1 MPIPTSSSYG
11 FLVIQYA
18 DDIIIIMKASQ
29 RELLCLRA
37 LLETFGQS
45 IGLRVNYAKSG
56 LVPLNM
62 SQQQAQIM
70 AGTFGCQIQAMPF
83 TYLALP
89 MGITRPQIEHYA
101 PLMDRAERQLTVIS
115 SLLTHVGRL
124 QLVNSVFSSL
134 PTYTM
139 CSVMIPME
147 VHESFDRARRHCM
160 WRKSDSNAR
169 YKSLVA
175 WRKCTRPKRK
185 GGLGVINLK
194 KSKYCSPLE
203 APGQVL

>member
-62 SQQQAQIM
+62 SQQQA
-70 AGTFGCQIQAMPF
+70 
-83 TYLALP
+83 
-89 MGITRPQIEHYA
+89 
-101 PLMDRAERQLTVIS
+101 
-115 SLLTHVGRL
+115 
-124 QLVNSVFSSL
+124 
-134 PTYTM
+134 
-139 CSVMIPME
+139 
-147 VHESFDRARRHCM
+147 
-160 WRKSDSNAR
+160 
-169 YKSLVA
+169 
-175 WRKCTRPKRK
+175 
-185 GGLGVINLK
+185 
-194 KSKYCSPLE
+194 
-203 APGQVL
+203 